1 MSWGTK
7 LIDSLASTYQYA
19 SFKFRTPDKAPRYI
33 GAEVSSEYGL
43 SDGNLFAR
51 MDLPVQQRVAMT
63 TSWVYSNIIRIGN
76 EVTSA
81 DFHVRRK
88 GTFHK
93 DLDHPFE
100 DIMQYP
106 NPFFDGTSLLKYTI
120 WSLSLDPNGAY
131 WFLAPSKTNAG
142 ELAEVWPIPAGRIT
156 PVKHKTKY
164 ISHYVYTSSTGDSV
178 PIRTE
183 NIVRFMYPHPFDL
196 WRSLTPLEASQLVMD
211 VYEGITTAQRDL
223 YSQSRGMPLSILSLD
238 TNISDPD
245 FASAREVIRTDW
257 EEQRRVA
264 IVRAGTLDIESVGF
278 SNTDLQVIESQ
289 EFTRDEIDAIYMG
302 GIQWRKN
309 TSSSDREEIN
319 KEIKE
324 VVIHPLHK
332 MIAAQIQL
340 YIINPWYGDNLVGEF
355 DDVRAQDRSLSLQEN
370 TIYFRSM
377 KVDETRSR
385 LGLPPMDV
393 DFIAGMHNND
403 DMEEIPDRIPFGQLP
418 YALANNPSFITA
430 YYNIG
435 KPSVQD
441 RNEKPPEIG
450 NVEDSLD
457 QEALVEDLS
466 ETDTPEIEEDE
477 TKTFS
482 LPSGLKL
489 AAEGGIKEELK
500 RYRKVMLRSWR
511 ANQNPVDLMTKVFDS
526 AILPYETREEIQHR
540 MAFVESEDDIREVF
554 STWI

>member
-7 LIDSLASTYQYA
+7 LIDSLANTYQYA
-19 SFKFRTPDKAPRYI
+19 NFKFRTPDVAPRYI
-33 GAEVSSEYGL
+33 GTEVSGTHGL
-43 SDGNLFAR
+43 SDTNLFAR
-51 MDLPVQQRVAMT
+51 MDLPLQQRVAMT

-106 NPFFDGTSLLKYTI
+106 NPFFDGTTLLKYTI

-131 WFLAPSKTNAG
+131 WFLAPNKKNPG
-142 ELAEVWPIPAGRIT
+142 ELAEIWPIPAGRMT

-164 ISHYVYTSSTGDSV
+164 ISHYVYTSSNGTTT

-183 NIVRFMYPHPFDL
+183 NVVRFMYPHPFDL

-245 FASAREVIRTDW
+245 FSSAREVIRDDW

-289 EFTRDEIDAIYMG
+289 QFTRDEIDAIYMG
-302 GIQWRKN
+302 GISWRKD
-309 TSSSDREEIN
+309 TATGDREEVN

-340 YIINPWYGDNLVGEF
+340 YIINPWYGSDLVGEF

-377 KVDETRSR
+377 TVDETRSK
-385 LGLPPMDV
+385 LGLEP
-393 DFIAGMHNND
+393 IKTELD
-403 DMEEIPDRIPFGQLP
+403 DYGKLP
-418 YALANNPSFITA
+418 YGLANNPAFIST
-430 YYNIG
+430 YYELG
-435 KPSVQD
+435 PTPVRDSG
-441 RNEKPPEIG
+441 EKPPEIG
-450 NVEDSLD
+450 NVEDSQD
-457 QEALVEDLS
+457 QEALVENLS
-466 ETDTPEIEEDE
+466 ETDTPTPAEDK
-477 TKTFS
+477 TKTFE
-482 LPSGLKL
+482 LPDGLQK
-489 AAEGGIKEELK
+489 AAEEGIKEELK
-500 RYRKVMLRSWR
+500 RYKKVMLRSWR
-511 ANQNPVDLMTKVFDS
+511 AKANPVDLMTKVFDS
-526 AILPYETREEIQHR
+526 DILPYETREEIQHK
-540 MAFVESEDDIREVF
+540 MAFVESEEDIKEVF
-554 STWI
+554 SAWIS